1 MTADA
6 RLLCIVGPTASGKS
20 ALALGLAGEL
30 GLSPAT
36 AYRLIK
42 LFRAG
47 GTVISLV
54 GRKRGRPR
62 GHRVLDDRREE
73 VIRTT
78 INTFYLQPTRPPVSQ
93 LIRDVQ
99 TNCVSASL
107 KPPHRRTVIARLKD
121 IAASRSSHR

>member
-1 MTADA
+1 
-6 RLLCIVGPTASGKS
+6 
-20 ALALGLAGEL
+20 
-30 GLSPAT
+30 
-36 AYRLIK
+36 
-42 LFRAG
+42 
-47 GTVISLV
+47 VISLV
-54 GRKRGRPR
+54 GRKRGRPQ

-99 TNCVSASL
+99 TNCMSSSL
-107 KPPHRRTVIARLKD
+107 KPPHLRTVIARLKD